1 MRADLAKGR
10 AAKWLDSAL
19 LTELQK
25 TQAAWTRYRD
35 LECQAQTT
43 PYDGGTVSIS
53 IKAGCEREKAEVRL
67 KELQDTHARY
77 VRRN

>member
-10 AAKWLDSAL
+10 AAKWPDSAL

-67 KELQDTHARY
+67 KELQDTYARY